1 MTHYLRFES
10 EESAIQHFEVAGF
23 VQDDV
28 IILNSHT
35 HTIDVVGQ
43 ISRGGEW
50 DAEGNVIAAPEVLE
64 GWHANYQGDLPEEW
78 IPFLVA
84 PKSPV
89 RMFYI

>member
-10 EESAIQHFEVAGF
+10 EESAIEHFEVAGF

-35 HTIDVVGQ
+35 HTIDIIGQ
-43 ISRGGEW
+43 IISGGEW
-50 DAEGNVIAAPEVLE
+50 DAEGNAIAAPEVLD
-64 GWHANYQGDLPEEW
+64 GWHVNYQGDLPEEW
-78 IPFLVA
+78 IPFLVE
-84 PKSPV
+84 PENPV

>member
-23 VQDDV
+23 VQDEILVLNTHKYSLD
-28 IILNSHT
+28 II
-35 HTIDVVGQ
+35 GQ
-43 ISRGGEW
+43 IIRGGEW
-50 DAEGNVIAAPEVLE
+50 DEDGNVIAAPEVLE